1 MLAFGKYNT
10 TIKIMNRTNY
20 IIKFLFKNLMAVYL
34 ALVSYDVSAQ
44 NNPQNSLDDNCAG
57 TAGKLLDLTQVPNPA
72 ATSFVNSPIILA
84 AATTSGVA
92 SPANC
97 SFQFPANSGFTN
109 PATTFSALQDGWIM
123 FKAPATGPLVITYT
137 PTAATNDVALIAYNV
152 PVGGCAAVNNNEI
165 LQCANHYGAGFTE
178 SITIS
183 ATAGVD
189 YFLRIINVNNSTT
202 ISGNI
207 SFYPG
212 PRAVGDLC
220 TDANPANSSGAISV
234 GTCGLPFNVPGSFF
248 HNERNTTLPCGGTVQ
263 ADTWVRLTVKA
274 NRKVRLQYRNNNKDA
289 AIAIYQGTA
298 LNCNT
303 IAAPTACANNI
314 AGVGSEAVEFTAP
327 AGGVNA
333 DFFYLVRIANVQDNQ
348 TMDGELCVTELIA
361 RDACIDAFNAYFP
374 TRNLT
379 TSPGPIAMTPGRC
392 NVRFD
397 VPASFTATPGA
408 SLACNETPGNDD
420 GWGIFRAT
428 ANQNIRLEYNA
439 IDPNSRPS
447 LLVYNLGPLANFT
460 AINDADAVNFC
471 TNGLDVNQ
479 FPLVGCNTAPI
490 VPSAGFS
497 FPAINGNL
505 YAIRVVNE
513 LNGTDLLGNL
523 CMYVDTKRAEDDYY
537 TANTFVLDGSD
548 CNRQFNLLAN
558 FNDFGGLQDESLSPG
573 ADNINCSGSL
583 LLKNDAWATFTTPGV
598 VPTAGYVFEYNNDN
612 QDPSEANNVAVMVY
626 RGINNATN
634 PLATAANTCAAA
646 TVNMTPNSTIATF
659 TTPIGVD
666 WASPAFN
673 PVCSTTGTAKGD
685 AWVRF
690 TAPANTPIAIIY
702 QTNNGDA
709 GIELYDACNGS
720 LVNGNCVNAFTN
732 SGNDITGTEI
742 ERYYFPDPIAGNTYF
757 IRIVDN
763 TTNVAAAMTGR
774 LSLYTSLTLTTCV
787 NNVIEGIE
795 EITLDATALQANTQY
810 FIRVANIV
818 NQLSDSPQSTTGSL
832 CIRPNTLIE
841 GDICTNAIEV
851 GVGACDIEFN
861 LTTAFTQRT
870 AAPTNPGCPPTVGRD
885 GWLKFTATTT
895 QTSVEYYNTV
905 ASTTQDAQLAVYRG
919 TCTGLVLV
927 QCIDA
932 TPNNNIGIERLRV
945 NTIPG
950 IEYFVRIINRATAGP
965 TLEGRYCI
973 YNTAERDVCNDNDL
987 ATKNV
992 GDCNIRFDIPR
1003 TFGPSPSSLTLRN
1016 FLAGQ
1021 SFPIAENGGSI
1032 KPQNITSSCETES
1045 PFTNTDTNP
1054 ATNVAR
1060 DAWMR
1065 LIGNGKEV
1073 TIFYQNGEATSN
1085 PSIVVYTALQ
1095 APGPVNCGAGA
1106 DGAGNPLNQYACANV
1121 VTGNSFQ
1128 TESVTFQTNSGQLYL
1143 IRLINL
1149 ASTGNINTDTDMTGL
1164 MCISDG
1170 RNNYEDACLGSRA
1183 PRQTEIG
1190 QCSVPL
1196 NVIPQIGAND
1206 ASGNTCFD
1214 PQIGNNGLGNSA
1226 GAACADCNTAS
1237 GQGDAW
1243 AYFIRPV
1250 VCTPPTGS
1258 QLVPPCSPPY
1268 VLNTT
1273 TNQCQCPTNSI
1284 TTGFPNQITVQYD
1297 NTNGIPNNP
1306 GLSFSEGADVK
1317 MVIYR
1322 VNNIST
1328 CNTESSYTLLGCA
1341 DAVAEGRETFSF
1353 NVANG
1358 TQGNGGLTPTQANEG
1373 GYYLVRIINKSN
1385 SRVSFGNLCIFWGNS
1400 LGDAPCSNPTIYG
1413 NLTGE
1418 YVNMNT
1424 PGTPNGTNYPVPNN
1438 NSNSPSVSIPN
1449 CVVPGGR
1456 TGSGVAN
1463 STNPIR
1469 AHAWMQFTVPTTAT
1483 YNGVT
1488 VQYDNFGFS
1497 NQRNMALAV
1506 YLRPDNFTTCNDLNN
1521 PGLFGNPPQ
1530 PIPSPLNCSN
1540 AVTIGAESVT
1550 IGVSPGRTYFVRL
1563 MNLDNGS
1570 GVSPSN
1576 GRIRVFPFAICTINP
1591 AEELIRDGNFAGWPA
1606 ITPCSNLF
1614 TPNPAANACPAPYV
1628 KVGGNCVPP
1637 APVAGV
1643 CAAPFVLS
1651 GGVCRCPFA
1660 ATGSNI
1666 ANNSPT
1672 LTPTPQTAAY
1682 FDAAMDV
1689 NIHRVPDVTATN
1701 AYPNSL
1707 DNTQATGMAVF
1718 ASDYGFIRDGT
1729 SAGVLPNGGIN
1740 STTATYGQLRT
1751 AQGELG
1757 PEGRY
1762 LVKQSPWTV
1771 KGDWFS
1777 FGNGYSG
1784 YGGRLGGGM
1793 PQASYCAAG
1802 GLGKEPCSV
1811 QQRLPNTD
1819 NIPATIGS
1827 YNPENGV
1834 VSGSPTPIDRP
1845 AAWPV
1850 TSDANFMIINGSYDP
1865 ASTLPPGKI
1874 WCQTVTR
1881 SAGQVD
1887 YYVFTVWVQNMISTG
1902 RNLDLPA
1909 LRLTVCDME
1918 NPDRPNEAP
1927 TNFGITGT
1935 SYVPANPQTI
1945 TLPGSRTL
1953 DVGNGTQSNSFTTRL
1968 PGFTRMGTNNG
1979 NLASPLVIHHPTP
1992 PTDRVKAPRV
2002 DFSYGAAANCNLPS
2016 ENRDARLKTLS
2027 AAGRTGIGY
2036 IVTEDPDEWILLRCI
2051 YRAPIDVQNMNI
2063 CIENLSVTKN
2073 GNDIGIDDIDFR
2085 RCENPD
2091 VEAFDRMLKG
2101 DPCELS
2107 NNPELFTPLPVSYLD
2122 FAGKLVGDR
2131 VLLNWITLIE
2141 RDTKHFEVQ
2150 RSIDGSNF
2158 KGIGIVDAKGTT
2170 GGMASYNYTDRE
2182 LPAGVKMLYYRL
2194 VNHDFSGASKTGP
2207 VISIAVEGLETFD
2220 MKLTPNPIAT
2230 GEETKVQFNVAGGKT
2245 GVAVYDMMGN
2255 RLMAKVIDTVNG
2267 DNEFYLETKG
2277 MPSGIYIV
2285 RIVNNGKATS
2295 RKLVVR

>member
-10 TIKIMNRTNY
+10 KIKIMNRINY

-57 TAGKLLDLTQVPNPA
+57 TTAAAKLLDLTQVPNPA
-72 ATSFVNSPIILA
+72 ASSFVNSPISLLG
-84 AATTSGVA
+84 ATASGVA

-97 SFQFPANSGFTN
+97 SYQFPAGSGFTD
-109 PATTFSALQDGWIM
+109 PATTFTALQDGWIR
-123 FKAPATGPLVITYT
+123 FRAPATGPLVISYT
-137 PTAATNDVALIAYNV
+137 PSSATNDVALIAYNI
-152 PVGGCAAVNNNEI
+152 PGGGCAAVNNNDI
-165 LQCANHYGAGFTE
+165 LQCANHYGVGFTE

-183 ATAGVD
+183 ATAGID
-189 YFLRIINVNNSTT
+189 YFLRIININNSTT
-202 ISGNI
+202 ISGTI
-207 SFYPG
+207 SFYAG

-220 TDANPANSSGAISV
+220 TDANPANSSGTISV
-234 GTCGLPFNVPGSFF
+234 GTCGLPFNVPGSFY
-248 HNERNTTLPCGGTVQ
+248 HNENNTTLPCGGTIQ

-274 NRKVRLQYRNNNKDA
+274 NRKVRLQYRNNSKDA

-298 LNCNT
+298 VNCNT
-303 IAAPTACANNI
+303 IAVPNACSNSV
-314 AGVGSEAVEFTAP
+314 AGIGTEAVEFTAP
-327 AGGVNA
+327 AGVATA

-361 RDACIDAFNAYFP
+361 RDGCLEAFNAYFP
-374 TRNLT
+374 TRGTAN
-379 TSPGPIAMTPGRC
+379 PGPIAIIPGSC

-397 VPASFTATPGA
+397 VPASFTPTAGA
-408 SLACNETPGNDD
+408 NQSCTEAFGNDD
-420 GWGIFRAT
+420 GWTIFRAT
-428 ANQNIRLEYNA
+428 SNQTFRLEYNST
-439 IDPNSRPS
+439 NGGTPS
-447 LLVYNLGPLANFT
+447 LLVYNLGPLTNLT
-460 AINDADAVNFC
+460 SINDADVVNFC
-471 TNGLDVNQ
+471 NSVPNTAIACNAAVGAPSSAVSFSATNGNVYAVRIINE
-479 FPLVGCNTAPI
+479 
-490 VPSAGFS
+490 SAGG
-497 FPAINGNL
+497 I
-505 YAIRVVNE
+505 
-513 LNGTDLLGNL
+513 DLLGNL

-537 TANTFVLDGSD
+537 SANSFVLDGSD
-548 CNRQFNLLAN
+548 CNRQFNLLAS
-558 FNDFGGLQDESLSPG
+558 FNDFGGLQDEALSPG
-573 ADNINCSGSL
+573 ADNINCSGAL
-583 LLKNDAWATFTTPGV
+583 LLKNDAWATFTTPAV
-598 VPTAGYVFEYNNDN
+598 VPTAGYVFEYSNDN
-612 QDPSEANNVAVMVY
+612 QDPSESNDVAMMIY
-626 RGINNATN
+626 RGINTTTN
-634 PLATAANTCAAA
+634 PLATAANTCAGA
-646 TVNMTPNSTIATF
+646 TVSMTPNSRIATF

-666 WASPAFN
+666 WASPAYD
-673 PVCSTTGTAKGD
+673 PVCTTTGTAKGD
-685 AWVRF
+685 AWVQF
-690 TAPANTPIAIIY
+690 TAPSSTPVAIIY
-702 QTNNGDA
+702 QTANGDA

-720 LVNGNCVNAFTN
+720 LVNCINTFSNA
-732 SGNDITGTEI
+732 GNDITGTET

-757 IRIVDN
+757 IRIIDN
-763 TTNVAAAMTGR
+763 ATNVAAAMTGS

-787 NNVIEGIE
+787 NSVIEGIE
-795 EITLDATALQANTQY
+795 EITLDATALQGNTQY

-818 NQLSDSPQSTTGSL
+818 NQLSDPAKSTTGSL

-851 GVGACDIEFN
+851 GVGACDVEFN

-870 AAPTNPGCPPTVGRD
+870 TAATTGCTATNGRD

-905 ASTTQDAQLAVYRG
+905 ASTGQNAQLAVYRG
-919 TCTGLVLV
+919 TCGGLVLV

-950 IEYFVRIINRATAGP
+950 IQYFVRIINQSAPAATLA
-965 TLEGRYCI
+965 GRYCI

-987 ATKNV
+987 VTKNV
-992 GDCNIRFDIPR
+992 GECNIRFDIPR
-1003 TFGPSPSSLTLRN
+1003 TFGPSPASLTLRN

-1106 DGAGNPLNQYACANV
+1106 DGAGNQFNQYACANV

-1143 IRLINL
+1143 VRLINL
-1149 ASTGNINTDTDMTGL
+1149 ASTGTNSDTDMTGL
-1164 MCISDG
+1164 MCISEG
-1170 RNNYEDACLGSRA
+1170 KNTYEDACLGSRA
-1183 PRQTEIG
+1183 PRQIEIG

-1214 PQIGNNGLGNSA
+1214 PQGGVTNQPFGGTGSN
-1226 GAACADCNTAS
+1226 CEDCNAGS

-1243 AYFIRPV
+1243 AYFIRPI

-1258 QLVPPCSPPY
+1258 QLVPPCSYPY
-1268 VLNTT
+1268 VLNPNTG
-1273 TNQCQCPTNSI
+1273 QCQCPTNSI
-1284 TTGFPNQITVQYD
+1284 ATGFPNQITVQYD
-1297 NTNGIPNNP
+1297 NTNGIPNTP
-1306 GLSFSEGADVK
+1306 GLPFSEGADVT
-1317 MVIYR
+1317 MVVYR
-1322 VNNIST
+1322 VNDIST
-1328 CNTESSYTLLGCA
+1328 CNTESSYTRLGCA
-1341 DAVAEGRETFSF
+1341 TGVVGEGRETFSF

-1385 SRVSFGNLCIFWGNS
+1385 TRVSFGNLCVFWGNDV
-1400 LGDAPCSNPTIYG
+1400 GDAPCSNPTIYG

-1424 PGTPNGTNYPVPNN
+1424 PGTPNGTNYPVPGN
-1438 NSNSPSVSIPN
+1438 NSNIPSITIPD
-1449 CVVPGGR
+1449 CVTPGAKS
-1456 TGSGVAN
+1456 GSGTTN

-1469 AHAWMQFTVPTTAT
+1469 AHAWMQFTVPSTAT

-1488 VQYDNFGFS
+1488 VQYDNFGFA

-1521 PGLFGNPPQ
+1521 PGSFGNPPQ

-1550 IGVSPGRTYFVRL
+1550 IGVVPGRTYFVRL

-1570 GVSPSN
+1570 GVSASN
-1576 GRIRVFPFAICTINP
+1576 GRIRVFPFAVCTINP
-1591 AEELIRDGNFAGWPA
+1591 AEELITDGNFALWPA
-1606 ITPCSNLF
+1606 ITACSNSF
-1614 TPNPAANACPAPYV
+1614 TPNPAGNACPAPYV
-1628 KVGGNCVPP
+1628 KVGGVCVPP
-1637 APVAGV
+1637 SPVAGV
-1643 CAAPFVLS
+1643 CPAPFVLS
-1651 GGVCRCPFA
+1651 AGVCQCPFA
-1660 ATGSNI
+1660 AAGSNI

-1672 LTPTPQTAAY
+1672 LLPTPQTAAY
-1682 FDAAMDV
+1682 FDAAMDA
-1689 NIHRVPDVTATN
+1689 NIHRVPNVTNTN
-1701 AYPNSL
+1701 NYPNSL
-1707 DNTQATGMAVF
+1707 DNVPATGMARF
-1718 ASDYGFIRDGT
+1718 ATDYGFIRDGT
-1729 SAGVLPNGGIN
+1729 SSGTLPNGGIN
-1740 STTATYGQLRT
+1740 ATTATYGQLRT
-1751 AQGELG
+1751 AQSELG
-1757 PEGRY
+1757 PEGFY

-1771 KGDWFS
+1771 KGDWFC

-1784 YGGRLGGGM
+1784 YGGRLGGGT
-1793 PQASYCAAG
+1793 PQASYCATG

-1819 NIPATIGS
+1819 NIPATIGA
-1827 YNPENGV
+1827 YNPENGDMTIV
-1834 VSGSPTPIDRP
+1834 PTPIDRP
-1845 AAWPV
+1845 SAWPV

-1881 SAGQVD
+1881 AAGQVD

-1927 TNFGITGT
+1927 TNFGVTGT
-1935 SYVPANPQTI
+1935 AYIPAAPQTI
-1945 TLPGSRTL
+1945 TLSGSRTL
-1953 DVGNGTQSNSFTTRL
+1953 DVGNGSQANSFNTRL
-1968 PGFTRMGTNNG
+1968 PGFTRMGTSNG
-1979 NLASPLVIHHPTP
+1979 NIANPLVIHHPTP

-2002 DFSYGAAANCNLPS
+2002 DFSYGAASNCNLPT

-2036 IVTEDPDEWILLRCI
+2036 IVTESPDEWILLRCI

-2122 FAGKLVGDR
+2122 FTGKLVGDR
-2131 VLLNWITLIE
+2131 VLLNWITLVE
-2141 RDTKHFEVQ
+2141 RDAKYFEIQ

-2158 KGIGIVDAKGTT
+2158 RGIGAVDAKGTI
-2170 GGMASYNYTDRE
+2170 GGMANYNYTDRE
-2182 LPAGVKMLYYRL
+2182 LPAGIKILYYRL
-2194 VNHDFSGASKTGP
+2194 VNHDLNGTSKTGP
-2207 VISIAVEGLETFD
+2207 VINIAIEGLETFD

-2255 RLMAKVIDTVNG
+2255 RLMAKVIDTFNG

-2285 RIVNNGKATS
+2285 RIINNGKSTS
-2295 RKLVVR
+2295 RKLVIR